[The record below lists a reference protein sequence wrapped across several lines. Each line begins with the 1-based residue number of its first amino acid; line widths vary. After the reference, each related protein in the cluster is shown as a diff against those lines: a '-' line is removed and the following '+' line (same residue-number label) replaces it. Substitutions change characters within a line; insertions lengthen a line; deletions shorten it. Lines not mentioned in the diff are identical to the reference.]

1 MILEILHHDESEMIL
16 RNNELT
22 IILNL
27 EKFFNLIPSSQVV
40 GCVWDKS
47 KSQVVK
53 IICGS
58 NLHKILIESLS
69 PTQLSVG

>member
-1 MILEILHHDESEMIL
+1 MTLEILYHDASEMIL

-27 EKFFNLIPSSQVV
+27 KKFFNLIPSSQVV
-40 GCVWDKS
+40 GCVWNKS
-47 KSQVVK
+47 ESQMVK
-53 IICGS
+53 IIRGS
-58 NLHKILIESLS
+58 NLHKILIEVLS